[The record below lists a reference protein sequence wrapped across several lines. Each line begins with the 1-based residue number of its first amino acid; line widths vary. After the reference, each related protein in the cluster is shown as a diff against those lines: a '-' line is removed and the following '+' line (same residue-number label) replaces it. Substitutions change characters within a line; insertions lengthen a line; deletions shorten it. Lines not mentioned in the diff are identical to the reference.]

1 MISLFHGNFIDVR
14 NLTPYQSFY
23 HNKYANKEAAWE
35 AFKRIWFKENPPLDN
50 GYYMCG
56 IGGEWVHESEVT
68 LDHINGRD
76 GALMFDPDNI
86 QPSCG
91 YHNYRKGSRRWKARV
106 DKETY
111 DFLNLLSRM

>member
-1 MISLFHGNFIDVR
+1 MEDLPIKTSLYNFNPDIYINR
-14 NLTPYQSFY
+14 
-23 HNKYANKEAAWE
+23 EAAWG
-35 AFKRIWFKENPPLDN
+35 AFKRLWYEANPPLDN

-56 IGGEWVHESEVT
+56 IGGEWVKAEEAN

-91 YHNYRKGSRRWKARV
+91 YHNYRKGSQRWEPKVTR
-106 DKETY
+106 ETY
-111 DFLNLLSRM
+111 EFLRVLSDI

>member
-1 MISLFHGNFIDVR
+1 MGNSQE
-14 NLTPYQSFY
+14 LTNFDPS
-23 HNKYANKEAAWE
+23 KYVDREAAWSAFRRLWLE
-35 AFKRIWFKENPPLDN
+35 ANPPLDN

-56 IGGEWVHESEVT
+56 IGGEWVRAEEAS

-91 YHNYRKGSRRWKARV
+91 YHNYRKGSRRLNPV
-106 DKETY
+106 VSKETME
-111 DFLNLLSRM
+111 FLRFLSNI